1 MSYQLRLVRRYW
13 RRLMLGPLCLAVS
26 ASASTGATDFGP
38 MAEAPSV
45 AAITSGSVS
54 GSSLLVSSAP
64 SSASAPID
72 RPPVDATPVDT
83 IKVVWSEF
91 PPFAYTRCE
100 GERCWPAGPLV
111 DITNAVLHELNYAVE
126 HTSIPAKRGYHQIQ
140 TGEMDLSFHFKSR
153 KGQFDNAFY
162 SESPLLA
169 VSVNAYALPDTP
181 SIEDKQGLVGKTV
194 ITRMSYRY
202 GGLRGFLEEANNR
215 IRLIETSSIKAA
227 AQALVHHRA
236 PYLIEYHV
244 SQALISQLI
253 PDQDLQRMTLVPE
266 IPLYWL
272 MSKSRP
278 GAAKLLAQMEDT
290 YRRLADEGSLPAL
303 EFRRLTRVQ

>member
-1 MSYQLRLVRRYW
+1 MAESQSAVAIVSGDGSAKSLLV
-13 RRLMLGPLCLAVS
+13 LPES
-26 ASASTGATDFGP
+26 ASAS
-38 MAEAPSV
+38 
-45 AAITSGSVS
+45 
-54 GSSLLVSSAP
+54 
-64 SSASAPID
+64 ID
-72 RPPVDATPVDT
+72 TIPADNSPVDT

-100 GERCWPAGPLV
+100 GERCWPAGSLV

-181 SIEDKQGLVGKTV
+181 PIEDKQGLVGKTV
-194 ITRMSYRY
+194 ITRMSYGY

-244 SQALISQLI
+244 SQALIRELI
-253 PDQDLQRMTLVPE
+253 PDKGLQRMTLVPE

-303 EFRRLTRVQ
+303 EFRRSTLVQ